1 MYLVAQAL
9 LLKIPVPGLSQQAY
23 HWPKGNNICKV
34 LEKKRVFPELGL
46 IINNAVAGSDAVDEG
61 RAVLYVGGARRAD
74 TLACDCGEYVA
85 LRGGNPGNL

>member
-23 HWPKGNNICKV
+23 LWPKGNNICKV

-61 RAVLYVGGARRAD
+61 VTVSDVVCISHLG
-74 TLACDCGEYVA
+74 
-85 LRGGNPGNL
+85 